1 MNAFPPGS
9 KRRLIAVDH
18 GVRCV
23 KLLLVESN
31 GPDLALVDH
40 KIVDLQEE
48 GLIEPD
54 EIQRHLTGLMQE
66 WGECPLALTLPAHLS
81 FSQLLDLPAAGEKDI
96 PQVIEEQ
103 TGRLRDFSNSPLVYD
118 AVPLRPYGKLQKPYF
133 ITIARE
139 ADVDQHI
146 QRVTAH
152 VNEVRDVASVSGA
165 LLSVHRTLQPAV
177 RNGVVVDLGAS
188 GTVLAVVR
196 DGQGVFASNFALGSN
211 TLVEAV
217 AAARKIP
224 GAEAEALLRGE
235 NLFTGARKLPA
246 AVAALDAWLAELR
259 KVLDEWRRQNADWL
273 PAGSPRE
280 IAAAEAPGG
289 RPEVI
294 SRGEP
299 VPVTISGGI
308 LQTPGLLACLQ
319 TQPGFAFTRWPKPG
333 SVLDPQ
339 FLSDF
344 AVAYGT
350 ALEAFQRPLHT
361 PSLLPPLLRA
371 HRLNL
376 RRLAT
381 VNAACI
387 AFLALVA
394 LLLVIATWQ
403 KVSLLNRKRALGEQA
418 GRALAQVEKIEDL
431 TRQRN
436 LAFEQVWPLLD
447 RQERTLDL
455 LHTLRTLQESR
466 AQKDFWC
473 VLVADQD
480 GYARGTTL
488 PVITTNR
495 FGVSNTLGAS
505 EESLLKPAFIVEL
518 CVPATGEQTLK
529 VVSDVVADLKKNPLF
544 SRVDSVPKDQRR
556 ALVDPKVLI
565 PDRYFAVSVELADLG
580 WRHLLQ
586 TLRLAEPR
594 SSTNIIRRATPLP
607 VLRPRA
613 LPGPAPAGSPLAQPD
628 A

>member
-18 GVRCV
+18 GSRCV
-23 KLLLVESN
+23 KLLLVESD
-31 GPDLALVDH
+31 GPDLAFVDH

-54 EIQRHLTGLMQE
+54 EIQRHLTSLMQE
-66 WGECPLALTLPAHLS
+66 WGELPLALTLPARLS
-81 FSQLLDLPAAGEKDI
+81 FSQVLDLPAAGEEDI
-96 PQVIEEQ
+96 PKVIEEQ

-118 AVPLRPYGKLQKPYF
+118 AVPLHAYGKFQKPYF

-139 ADVDQHI
+139 ADVDQHLK
-146 QRVTAH
+146 RVTAH
-152 VNEVRDVASVSGA
+152 VNEVREVSSVSAA
-165 LLSVHRTLQPAV
+165 LLSAHRTLQPAV
-177 RNGVVVDLGAS
+177 RDGVVVDLGAS

-211 TLVEAV
+211 ALVEAV
-217 AAARKIP
+217 AAGRKIP

-246 AVAALDAWLAELR
+246 AVAALDEWLAELR

-273 PAGSPRE
+273 PA
-280 IAAAEAPGG
+280 
-289 RPEVI
+289 
-294 SRGEP
+294 GEP

-319 TQPGFAFTRWPKPG
+319 TQPGFAFTRWPKPE

-350 ALEAFQRPLHT
+350 ALEAFRRPLHT
-361 PSLLPPLLRA
+361 PSLLPPFLRA

-376 RRLAT
+376 RRLAA

-387 AFLALVA
+387 AFLALIA
-394 LLLVIATWQ
+394 LLLAIATWQ

-418 GRALAQVEKIEDL
+418 ASALAQVEKIEDL
-431 TRQRN
+431 TRQRD
-436 LAFEQVWPLLD
+436 LAFQQVWPLLE

-473 VLVADQD
+473 VLVADND
-480 GYARGTTL
+480 SYARGTTL
-488 PVITTNR
+488 PAIATNR
-495 FGVSNTLGAS
+495 FGMTNTLGAS

-556 ALVDPKVLI
+556 ALADPKVLI
-565 PDRYFAVSVELADLG
+565 PDRHFAVSVELADLG

-586 TLRLAEPR
+586 TVRLADSR
-594 SSTNIIRRATPLP
+594 SGTNIIRRATPLTAP
-607 VLRPRA
+607 RPRT
-613 LPGPAPAGSPLAQPD
+613 LPGASPTVSPSAQPN